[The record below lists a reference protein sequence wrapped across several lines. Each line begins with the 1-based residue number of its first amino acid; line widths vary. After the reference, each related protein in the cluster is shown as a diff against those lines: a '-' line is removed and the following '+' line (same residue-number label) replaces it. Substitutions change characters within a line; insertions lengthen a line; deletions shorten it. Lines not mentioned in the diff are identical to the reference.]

1 MPGLTIHIAVAKQ
14 YINKH
19 KNEIKDEKQFINGA
33 IAPDLNEEMN
43 DICKDKSLTHYGEWR
58 RYHTEMHIDR
68 FLADTRV
75 NMNEDY
81 WKGYF
86 LHLLTDYYFYME
98 DFSYEISLTEKYN
111 DSLYNDFDCLNMYLL
126 NRYNIEVLENIEK
139 YMQKKNGNLKY
150 LNLDKII
157 NFIEKISDFDL
168 NEKSVQLNNEYLYDK
183 KEKLTIK

>member
-1 MPGLTIHIAVAKQ
+1 
-14 YINKH
+14 
-19 KNEIKDEKQFINGA
+19 
-33 IAPDLNEEMN
+33 
-43 DICKDKSLTHYGEWR
+43 
-58 RYHTEMHIDR
+58 
-68 FLADTRV
+68 
-75 NMNEDY
+75 
-81 WKGYF
+81 
-86 LHLLTDYYFYME
+86 
-98 DFSYEISLTEKYN
+98 
-111 DSLYNDFDCLNMYLL
+111 MYLL